1 LDPVAAA
8 AARRRREL
16 PRIPGQVRHTGK
28 WRLALEMIQEMTGPD
43 GRGVLEQPA
52 AAGDARPVVVAG
64 IAYGENALFREGLTA
79 AGRQYV
85 VAVTGSPRA
94 SAHEAAPR
102 VIACGGRGQP
112 PKAAYPDP
120 PLSLRQLAIAHA
132 GQIRP
137 VTWRQGAK
145 TTRGN
150 PDAAMTSQFL
160 AIRVRPAS
168 RHITREPGR
177 SFPACWLLAE
187 WPPEADEPSD
197 YWLDTLP
204 EDTSIAELVRDSV
217 G

>member
-8 AARRRREL
+8 AARPRREL

-94 SAHEAAPR
+94 SAHEAVPR
-102 VIACGGRGQP
+102 VIALAAGR
-112 PKAAYPDP
+112 
-120 PLSLRQLAIAHA
+120 
-132 GQIRP
+132 
-137 VTWRQGAK
+137 
-145 TTRGN
+145 
-150 PDAAMTSQFL
+150 
-160 AIRVRPAS
+160 
-168 RHITREPGR
+168 
-177 SFPACWLLAE
+177 
-187 WPPEADEPSD
+187 
-197 YWLDTLP
+197 
-204 EDTSIAELVRDSV
+204 
-217 G
+217 